1 MTLFQVLTPSHLPT
15 PVSFPPRQEVSKL
28 DFAPPLADFRKLATK
43 VPAVTKTHTP
53 VSTNTAASPPAED
66 DDEEELDQ
74 LLNLK
79 KPVVGN
85 QQHTGAEEENWAPEK
100 GE

>member
-1 MTLFQVLTPSHLPT
+1 M
-15 PVSFPPRQEVSKL
+15 SKL
-28 DFAPPLADFRKLATK
+28 AFAPPPADFRKLAAK
-43 VPAVTKTHTP
+43 VPAVTKARTP
-53 VSTNTAASPPAED
+53 VSSNAAASPPAED

-85 QQHTGAEEENWAPEK
+85 QQGTGAEEENSAPEK

>member
-1 MTLFQVLTPSHLPT
+1 MSFAPT
-15 PVSFPPRQEVSKL
+15 QEVSKL
-28 DFAPPLADFRKLATK
+28 DLAPPLADFRKLATK
-43 VPAVTKTHTP
+43 VPTVTRARAP
-53 VSTNTAASPPAED
+53 VPSDAAASPPAEDD

-85 QQHTGAEEENWAPEK
+85 QQDTGAEEEDSAPEK

>member
-1 MTLFQVLTPSHLPT
+1 M
-15 PVSFPPRQEVSKL
+15 SFAPKQEVSQL
-28 DFAPPLADFRKLATK
+28 DFAPPLADFRKLATQ
-43 VPAVTKTHTP
+43 VPTVTNAHTP
-53 VSTNTAASPPAED
+53 VSSNTAASPPAED

-85 QQHTGAEEENWAPEK
+85 QQGTGEDEEDSAPEK